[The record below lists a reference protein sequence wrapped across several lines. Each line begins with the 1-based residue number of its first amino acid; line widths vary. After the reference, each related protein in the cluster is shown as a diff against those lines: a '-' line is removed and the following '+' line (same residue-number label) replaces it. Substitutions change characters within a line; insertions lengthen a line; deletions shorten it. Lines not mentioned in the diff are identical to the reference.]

1 MKNTSFACF
10 LLSRLRSGEAF
21 LSGKSF
27 SSPSSFFIEK
37 DASIREGSTLR
48 YMSTIELSKP
58 AKKRFGT
65 NLSLVAESNPSKN
78 YATILNHLSHKRT
91 RESAQEAE
99 ELVVDGAKGG
109 ATEPAA
115 HGAASADV
123 GGGGR
128 AGAAAA
134 EP

>member
-58 AKKRFGT
+58 ANSMYQRQQK
-65 NLSLVAESNPSKN
+65 LVAGNITSVKSYTPEQPFPDIDMQGEKETETERKKESKQASTK
-78 YATILNHLSHKRT
+78 K
-91 RESAQEAE
+91 
-99 ELVVDGAKGG
+99 KG
-109 ATEPAA
+109 PALA
-115 HGAASADV
+115 
-123 GGGGR
+123 
-128 AGAAAA
+128 
-134 EP
+134 